1 MKLKFLIDPRYIFLH
16 AFNQGQHN
24 EPFKG
29 WSNFTMEIWD
39 KYPQECYLLAGYAE
53 WPIIKKS
60 SLSLVAKNAENLLTG
75 WLKTP
80 QVKKLVKETEKY
92 RAWLEKEW
100 NKKGQQALNELK
112 QIIKIPL
119 SSKTISVYVTHPK
132 LRNGMSVNETIIV
145 WGHPEDWPNYSV
157 VYLCHEIMHILF
169 WNKKSSIS
177 HAIIELATDNELR
190 IRLNKKGKY
199 FKEGEFDIGHN
210 KLRKIEQK
218 LLPQWNKY
226 LEDQKINIK
235 QFIQKQKEI
244 SN

>member
-1 MKLKFLIDPRYIFLH
+1 MNLKFLIDPRYIFLH
-16 AFNQGQHN
+16 TINQHQHN

-29 WSNFTMEIWD
+29 WSNFTMKIWD
-39 KYPQECYLLAGYAE
+39 KHPQECYFLAGYAE

-60 SLSLVAKNAENLLTG
+60 SLSLVAKNAESLLTD

-80 QVKKLVKETEKY
+80 QVKKLIKETEKY
-92 RAWLEKEW
+92 RNWLEKEW

-112 QIIKIPL
+112 QIIKILLPN
-119 SSKTISVYVTHPK
+119 KTISVYVTHPK

-145 WGHPEDWPNYSV
+145 WGHPEDWLNYSV

-169 WNKKSSIS
+169 WDIKSSVS

-190 IRLNKKGKY
+190 IRLNKRGKY
-199 FKEGEFDIGHN
+199 FKEGKFDIGHN

-218 LLPQWNKY
+218 LIPWWNKY
-226 LEDQKINIK
+226 LKDPKINIK
-235 QFIQKQKEI
+235 QFVQKQKEI